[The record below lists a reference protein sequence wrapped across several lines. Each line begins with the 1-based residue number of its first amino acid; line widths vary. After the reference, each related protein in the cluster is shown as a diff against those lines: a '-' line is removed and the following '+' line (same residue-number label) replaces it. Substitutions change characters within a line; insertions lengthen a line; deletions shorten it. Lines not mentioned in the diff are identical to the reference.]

1 MKMIKCDGCDA
12 VEDFKDNKFPPCV
25 SEVSIS
31 ITNGPIENN
40 NATHLRYDLCSYCES
55 KLRKFAR
62 PSLWVR
68 EKLEKLPL
76 TKGSES

>member
-12 VEDFKDNKFPPCV
+12 IENFKDNKFPPGF

-40 NATHLRYDLCSYCES
+40 NAVHRKYDLCSHCENR
-55 KLRKFAR
+55 LRN
-62 PSLWVR
+62 STYVHLWVR
-68 EKLEKLPL
+68 EKSSPAR
-76 TKGSES
+76 GSES

>member
-12 VEDFKDNKFPPCV
+12 IENFKDNKFPPGF

-40 NATHLRYDLCSYCES
+40 NPVHLRYDLCTYCES
-55 KLRKFAR
+55 RIRKFAR
-62 PSLWVR
+62 PNLWAR
-68 EKLEKLPL
+68 EELPP
-76 TKGSES
+76 TKGSKS